1 MKITKSEI
9 IRTEI
14 DNVPDEDAINRVTNM
29 LNDICRSLGE
39 LSDYDLIN
47 GYNVISNKDIKNAT
61 SRLNYLSKMIINN
74 IYNYTL
80 IKKAEEL
87 NSKMSSKIQFD
98 YTEYKPR
105 LEPRKPVRRSLSD
118 IEEDL

>member
-1 MKITKSEI
+1 MTISKFFEKPLDKIIKILYNLDTNKEREVKKMKITKSEV

-47 GYNVISNKDIKNAT
+47 GYNVVSNKDIWTA
-61 SRLNYLSKMIINN
+61 LMVID
-74 IYNYTL
+74 TL
-80 IKKAEEL
+80 LMGNDEWTVK
-87 NSKMSSKIQFD
+87 
-98 YTEYKPR
+98 
-105 LEPRKPVRRSLSD
+105 RK
-118 IEEDL
+118 E